1 MKLTM
6 TKEKQG
12 IRVNGDL
19 GLNDAYVLFISVFV
33 NNCLIKGL
41 EKSLKSTEPL
51 IISIDKEH
59 KNFLNM
65 FKNFLETKNADEEKI
80 NKIDGLEIIKEE
92 SGQFKIN
99 KELDNSDIA
108 FILSMIAKAAAKDDN
123 AKAEEIVKSMVKD
136 LEISLANKTIGVRDE
151 NKTNDN
157 RDSKSVPG
165 GDNK

>member
-6 TKEKQG
+6 IKEKQG

-19 GLNDAYVLFISVFV
+19 GLNEAYVLFVSVFV
-33 NNCLIKGL
+33 NNCLINGL
-41 EKSLKSTEPL
+41 EKSLRSAEPL
-51 IISIDKEH
+51 IVSIDKEY
-59 KNFLNM
+59 KDFLNI
-65 FKNFLETKNADEEKI
+65 FKNFLETKISNEEKI

-92 SGQFKIN
+92 NGQFKIN

-108 FILSMIAKAAAKDDN
+108 FILSIIIKATAKNDN
-123 AKAEEIVKSMVKD
+123 TKAEEIIKSIIKD

-151 NKTNDN
+151 NKTNNN
-157 RDSKSVPG
+157 RNSESIPG